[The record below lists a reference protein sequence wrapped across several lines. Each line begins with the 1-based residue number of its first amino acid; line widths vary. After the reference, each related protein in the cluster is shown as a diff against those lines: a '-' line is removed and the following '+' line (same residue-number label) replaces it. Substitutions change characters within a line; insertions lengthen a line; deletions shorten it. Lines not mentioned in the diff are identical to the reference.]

1 MGDETIKEEGQ
12 GGDASRRVY
21 QHSPE
26 WDLPDGWPL
35 AKNRMSQRDLDF
47 TQRGLVVRARV
58 LLGLAVLSLF
68 VVGLLTAG
76 CAGSPVEGK
85 TSQTDREATLRRIA
99 SEYAQDQDLARAQAS
114 LGELSLA
121 NPAQLLVTLAEQDIS
136 QGRSREEVEPLAR
149 LADSLGARSPTLV
162 AFLQP
167 EPTATPVPPSPTSQ
181 PPSPTIAP
189 TDTPVSATATAQATV
204 PVPTVTAT
212 AAAQP
217 RVVAEDTANLR
228 SGPGKAYP
236 LVGRLNAGESAEII
250 ARNASGDWWQLAWD
264 GEDSAWVSGTTVKVQ
279 GPIDT
284 VAVAK
289 NVPPPPAPPTAA
301 PPTAPPPTQA
311 PAKPVGPDFRLVSR
325 RLWGVEENGG
335 THDGP
340 SVNCGYRR
348 QLRAFVQDASGN
360 ALDGVTIKA
369 LLGEAQEELVSGS
382 KGPGFAEF
390 VLGGGQELQVIR
402 DVDGRAVTSDV
413 ARGLT
418 TDTAGISDEDL
429 TAGGFCT
436 DVGGCA
442 QFRLNGGCYGHYS
455 WDVTFQRAY

>member
-1 MGDETIKEEGQ
+1 MGNETIKEEGQ
-12 GGDASRRVY
+12 GGDASRCVY

-35 AKNRMSQRDLDF
+35 AKNRMPERNLDC

-68 VVGLLTAG
+68 VVGLFTAG
-76 CAGSPVEGK
+76 CAGSPVQGQ

-99 SEYAQDQDLARAQAS
+99 SEYAQDQDLARAQKNLS
-114 LGELSLA
+114 KLGLA

-149 LADSLGARSPTLV
+149 LADGLGARSPILV
-162 AFLQP
+162 AFLEP
-167 EPTATPVPPSPTSQ
+167 EPTATLVPPSPTPE
-181 PPSPTIAP
+181 PPSPTVAS
-189 TDTPVSATATAQATV
+189 TDTPVPPTATSPATL
-204 PVPTVTAT
+204 PAPTVTAT
-212 AAAQP
+212 AATQP

-264 GEDSAWVSGTTVKVQ
+264 GTGSAWVSGTTVKVQ

-311 PAKPVGPDFRLVSR
+311 PAKPAGPEFRLVSR
-325 RLWGVEENGG
+325 RLFTVEENGG
-335 THDGP
+335 AHDGP
-340 SVNCGYRR
+340 TVLCGNNHTLYVTV
-348 QLRAFVQDASGN
+348 LDAAGN
-360 ALDGVTIKA
+360 ALNGVTVKDA
-369 LLGEAQEELVSGS
+369 NGTTEKVSGD
-382 KGPGFAEF
+382 KGPGKLDFDLWWPGID
-390 VLGGGQELQVIR
+390 VVVIR
-402 DVDGRAVTSDV
+402 DADGRQVTSDV
-413 ARGLT
+413 ARELKVDT
-418 TDTAGISDEDL
+418 TAIPDDVLI
-429 TAGGFCT
+429 GGGYCSSAET
-436 DVGGCA
+436 CAHIKAECGCCHH
-442 QFRLNGGCYGHYS
+442 LS
-455 WDVTFQRAY
+455 WEAVFQRAY